1 MLGRLMRWVYFGIGI
16 CVLLLILENI
26 DFNSVFDLL
35 IMFGWL
41 GFSVVVAVYLLAFW
55 IDALSWLL
63 AIDTAP
69 VSWRWTWKVFAAR
82 MAGEAYNALIP
93 AAGIGGEPI
102 KAEILKRRFGV
113 SLKVG
118 GASLVIAKTVNMI
131 ALVAF
136 LILGFVMILG
146 VEGLSGSIKTLAG
159 LGLATIVS
167 STATL
172 FILQRYKLTSQVAR
186 RLANA
191 INLDWI
197 RRSLIH
203 LDDIDQIFVS
213 FYRYR
218 GSRFRWSLSLAFIN
232 WLLGVVEIYVV
243 MHFLGYP
250 VDWTAAWIIEA
261 ATQLMRTAAFFIP
274 AAIGVQEG
282 TFLFI
287 CGLLTGNPTL
297 GMATALIRR
306 AREIL
311 WIILGLI
318 CAAALS
324 TEKQ

>member
-16 CVLLLILENI
+16 CILLLILNNI
-26 DFNSVFDLL
+26 DFSSVFDLL
-35 IMFGWL
+35 LMFGWL

-63 AIDTAP
+63 AIETAP
-69 VSWRWTWKVFAAR
+69 VSWRWTWKVFTAR
-82 MAGEAYNALIP
+82 MAGEAYNSLIP

-146 VEGLSGSIKTLAG
+146 VEALSGSVKTLAG
-159 LGLATIVS
+159 FGLATIVS

-172 FILQRYKLTSQVAR
+172 FVLQRYKLTSQVAR
-186 RLANA
+186 RLAST
-191 INLDWI
+191 IKLDWI
-197 RRSLIH
+197 RRGLIH

-297 GMATALIRR
+297 GMAAALIRR

-318 CAAALS
+318 YAAALS
-324 TEKQ
+324 TEKE